1 MLIINFAIVILIPL
15 CAGLA
20 VSWYL
25 HNASINL
32 LSDLCMTAERADFWV
47 RVLNVLY
54 LGVPLLFS
62 LLFTPQLELADTAQ
76 LAQRSM
82 MATLFGLVC
91 SVLVVALRIMRSVN
105 PAQLPAPAAK
115 PAPAWQA

>member
-1 MLIINFAIVILIPL
+1 MHD
-15 CAGLA
+15 CRT
-20 VSWYL
+20 
-25 HNASINL
+25 
-32 LSDLCMTAERADFWV
+32 CRFWV

-91 SVLVVALRIMRSVN
+91 SVLVVALRWIMRSVN
-105 PAQLPAPAAK
+105 PAQLPCTSSQAST
-115 PAPAWQA
+115 PAWQA